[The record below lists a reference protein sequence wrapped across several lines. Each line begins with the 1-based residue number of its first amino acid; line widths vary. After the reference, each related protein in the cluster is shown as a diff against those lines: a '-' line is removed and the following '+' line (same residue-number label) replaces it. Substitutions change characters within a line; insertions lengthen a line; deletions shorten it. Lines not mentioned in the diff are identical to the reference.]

1 MTRFRGTSQAVL
13 WKFFPQFNLA
23 QIVTSLWE
31 LGEWRHIQKNVDD
44 RVYPYPL
51 WRHTSDVTWLKFW
64 RPKWITPKT
73 PGYDSGGFVEI
84 FSTEVF
90 YSDLGILGAF
100 WRLDFWRMCG
110 KNFHNL
116 SIGVPRFCGKNF
128 HNLPIGVKPPAPTGL
143 RLRIITGS
151 FLD

>member
-1 MTRFRGTSQAVL
+1 M
-13 WKFFPQFNLA
+13 
-23 QIVTSLWE
+23 
-31 LGEWRHIQKNVDD
+31 
-44 RVYPYPL
+44 
-51 WRHTSDVTWLKFW
+51 
-64 RPKWITPKT
+64 
-73 PGYDSGGFVEI
+73 EI

-128 HNLPIGVKPPAPTGL
+128 HILPIGVKSVKNKGTPDLKALFHVGL
-143 RLRIITGS
+143 RETISGRQSSVITR
-151 FLD
+151 